1 MKPNRLA
8 ARQPAD
14 TPPAELAPF
23 RIELSGNRRAVADG
37 FAAVLSCSDTC
48 ICVRSGRFTVRFMGR
63 NLHVSA
69 LTEHEAVIEGFRGD
83 YKISCCGQ
91 EMELALRKGQLDG
104 VRTYML

>member
-1 MKPNRLA
+1 MKTNRLA
-8 ARQPAD
+8 ARQAAD

-48 ICVRSGRFTVRFMGR
+48 ICVRSGRFTVRFTGR

-69 LTEHEAVIEGFRGD
+69 LTEHEAVIEGFLTSVEYG
-83 YKISCCGQ
+83 G
-91 EMELALRKGQLDG
+91 
-104 VRTYML
+104 